1 MSNENGFFSPN
12 LETAAIGRP
21 ITRAGISFFP
31 VYLTGNDVPE
41 IATGP
46 AAERVI
52 DELNDA
58 SVPDLTVTNPGKTP
72 LLLIEGEQFIG
83 GKQNRT
89 VNISVLVAAGATL
102 KIPVSCLEAGRW
114 GRQRDF
120 QSGRDQ
126 YAPPGTAD
134 DPRRGGR
141 TGGNRVRAPRR
152 PGRSLGQHRRVPS
165 RDADVFAN
173 CGHCGR
179 RPGFHSRPGP
189 GGGGGRA
196 GAARA
201 ATRTVRVCGDPRS
214 ADCRHRDF
222 RRPRIAEAPL
232 AGADPVLSARRADR
246 ERMAFGRPGVARAP
260 GHQPGGVQ
268 RFIGPR
274 PRPGAALHERERGRP
289 GAHPRLRGRP
299 RLGPQPVGV
308 SGGIRTEGWGASC
321 ADLPRLVGRE
331 KLNHNVIHPTSSS
344 DKFIRQGGSGLWLRI
359 NSCRL
364 ASTGP

>member
-102 KIPVSCLEAGRW
+102 EIPVSCLEAGRW

-120 QSGRDQ
+120 QSAATSTPRRVRRTIHDAVAAQ
-126 YAPPGTAD
+126 AGTA
-134 DPRRGGR
+134 
-141 TGGNRVRAPRR
+141 
-152 PGRSLGQHRRVPS
+152 
-165 RDADVFAN
+165 
-173 CGHCGR
+173 
-179 RPGFHSRPGP
+179 
-189 GGGGGRA
+189 
-196 GAARA
+196 
-201 ATRTVRVCGDPRS
+201 
-214 ADCRHRDF
+214 
-222 RRPRIAEAPL
+222 
-232 AGADPVLSARRADR
+232 SARRGAQGEVWAGIDASLREMRMSSPTAAIADADQVFTR
-246 ERMAFGRPGVARAP
+246 DRDR
-260 GHQPGGVQ
+260 
-268 RFIGPR
+268 
-274 PRPGAALHERERGRP
+274 GAAAEEL
-289 GAHPRLRGRP
+289 A
-299 RLGPQPVGV
+299 RLGPLPGQYGFVVTHGPRIVGTEV
-308 SGGIRTEGWGASC
+308 FGDPELLKPHWPALTRSYLLEEPIASGWPSADRVLRALRGISRAAYKGS
-321 ADLPRLVGRE
+321 
-331 KLNHNVIHPTSSS
+331 
-344 DKFIRQGGSGLWLRI
+344 SGLGLGQERHFT
-359 NSCRL
+359 NEKGAGQALTLGCAVVH
-364 ASTGP
+364 ASAFSR